1 MIVHAPRDEAST
13 AAADEIGAQLASFL
27 TSLAGLPARKSK
39 EKPMRFVS
47 FRSATSVLATTALL
61 LVATAPSRAQ
71 TRAETLRYVTG
82 ASVNTLE
89 PNIPGSTRESFALSM
104 STYDRL
110 VAFGRKQLN
119 GKWVFDLDTI
129 TGELAES
136 YDVSPDGL
144 KITFRL
150 RKDAKFQDGSPVTAE
165 DVKWSL
171 DRCVTAPILGKAQLL
186 TGSLTSA
193 DQFKV
198 IDPLTVEVTLP
209 KPDKLALPNL
219 ATVYPIII
227 NSKLAKEH
235 ATADDPWATAW
246 LKEHTAGS
254 GAYVVESFKPGEQAI
269 LKRDENWNRGSA
281 NKPAFFKRV
290 IVQSV
295 PEAAT
300 RANLVERGDA
310 DLVVDLQASDVQS
323 LEAKG
328 KLKVIS
334 TPQYNAITFVS
345 MNNQMPPFDNVN
357 VRRAIAYALPYDD
370 MFKAALFGRGAPLF
384 GASWPDG
391 KPLNGIYPFRQP
403 VKLDL
408 DRAREYL
415 KAAGLPEGFSTTFSF
430 NVGQAAT
437 AEPMAALVK
446 ESLGKIGIKVDIQ
459 KLPDAQ
465 MSTLINEKKV
475 PFFTEG
481 ITAWLP
487 STDYF
492 YRNFYTGNQRWNY
505 SSINNSDL
513 EAIAQAARFEPDKA
527 KYEEDGRKLNAIHFS
542 EMPQI
547 PLWQPSQDAVMA
559 SSIEGFTYQFHRLVD
574 YRDLSRK

>member
-1 MIVHAPRDEAST
+1 MRVMYCR
-13 AAADEIGAQLASFL
+13 
-27 TSLAGLPARKSK
+27 
-39 EKPMRFVS
+39 PMF
-47 FRSATSVLATTALL
+47 SAVAVLALL
-61 LVATAPSRAQ
+61 LAAGPVWAQ

-82 ASVNTLE
+82 ASVNTLD
-89 PNIPGSTRESFALSM
+89 PNVPGSTREAFAVSL

-110 VAFGRKQLN
+110 VSFGRKQLN
-119 GKWVFDLDTI
+119 GKWVFDLDKI

-144 KITFRL
+144 KITFHL
-150 RKDAKFQDGSPVTAE
+150 RKDAKFQDGSPVSAE

-171 DRCVTAPILGKAQLL
+171 DRAVTAPVLGKAQLL
-186 TGSLTSA
+186 TGSMTSA

-198 IDPLTVEVTLP
+198 IDPLTLEVTLP

-219 ATVYPIII
+219 ATVYPIIFH
-227 NSKLAKEH
+227 SKVAKEH
-235 ATADDPWATAW
+235 ATAEDPWATAW

-254 GAYVVESFKPGEQAI
+254 GAYQIETFKPGEQGIMTRNDA
-269 LKRDENWNRGSA
+269 WNSGTADTST
-281 NKPAFFKRV
+281 FLKRV

-295 PEAAT
+295 PEPPT
-300 RANLVERGDA
+300 RANRVERGDA
-310 DLVVDLQASDVQS
+310 DIVVDLQASDVQS

-334 TPQYNAITFVS
+334 TPQYNAVTFVS
-345 MNNQMPPFDNVN
+345 MNNQIPPFDNIN

-370 MFKAALFGRGAPLF
+370 MFKAALFGRGTPLF
-384 GASWPDG
+384 GAMWADG
-391 KPLNGIYPFRQP
+391 KPKTGAYPFQQP

-408 DRAREYL
+408 EKAREYL
-415 KAAGLPEGFSTTFSF
+415 KAAGMPDGFSTTFSF
-430 NVGQAAT
+430 NVGQAST
-437 AEPMAALVK
+437 AEPMSALVK
-446 ESLGKIGIKVDIQ
+446 ESLAKIGIKVDIQ

-465 MSTLINEKKV
+465 MSTQLNEKKL

-481 ITAWLP
+481 IVAWLP

-492 YRNFYTGNQRWNY
+492 YRNFYTGEQRWNY
-505 SSINNSDL
+505 SSIKNTEL
-513 EAIAQAARFEPDKA
+513 TAIPQEAPFEADKA
-527 KYEEDGRKLNAIHFS
+527 KYDEYGKKLNAIHFA

-559 SSIEGFTYQFHRLVD
+559 TSIDGYTYQFHRQVD
-574 YRDLSRK
+574 YRDLHRKQPPMA

>member
-1 MIVHAPRDEAST
+1 MRVRDCKPLLGLVAVAALWL
-13 AAADEIGAQLASFL
+13 AAAPVQ
-27 TSLAGLPARKSK
+27 
-39 EKPMRFVS
+39 
-47 FRSATSVLATTALL
+47 
-61 LVATAPSRAQ
+61 AQ

-82 ASVNTLE
+82 ASVNTLD
-89 PNIPGSTRESFALSM
+89 PNVPGATRESFAVSL

-110 VAFGRKQLN
+110 VSFGRKQLN
-119 GKWVFDLDTI
+119 GKWVFDLDKI

-136 YDVSPDGL
+136 YEVSADGMKL
-144 KITFRL
+144 TFHL
-150 RKDAKFQDGSPVTAE
+150 RKDAKFQDGTPVTAE

-171 DRCVTAPILGKAQLL
+171 DRAVTAPVLGKAQLL

-198 IDPLTVEVTLP
+198 IDPLTFEVTLS

-227 NSKLAKEH
+227 NSKVAKAN
-235 ATADDPWATAW
+235 ATPDDPWAINW

-254 GAYVVESFKPGEQAI
+254 GAYIIESFKPGEQVI
-269 LKRDENWNRGSA
+269 MKRNEAWNRGTPEKA
-281 NKPAFFKRV
+281 AFFKRV

-295 PEAAT
+295 PEPAT

-310 DLVVDLQASDVQS
+310 DLVIDLQASDVQS

-328 KLKVIS
+328 TLKVIS
-334 TPQYNAITFVS
+334 TPQYNAVTFIS
-345 MNNQMPPFDNVN
+345 MNNRIPPFDNVN

-370 MFKAALFGRGAPLF
+370 MFKAALFGRGTPMF
-384 GASWPDG
+384 GAEWPDG
-391 KPLNGIYPFRQP
+391 QPTSGAYPVAQP

-408 DRAREYL
+408 EKAREFL
-415 KAAGLPEGFSTTFSF
+415 KAAGMPDGFSTTFSF
-430 NVGQAAT
+430 NVGQAST

-446 ESLGKIGIKVDIQ
+446 ESLAKINIKVDIQ
-459 KLPDAQ
+459 KMPDAQ
-465 MSTLINEKKV
+465 MSTQINEKKL

-481 ITAWLP
+481 IVAWLP

-492 YRNFYTGNQRWNY
+492 YRNFYTGDQRWNY
-505 SSINNSDL
+505 SSINNPEL
-513 EAIAQAARFEPDKA
+513 TAIAQEARFEPDKA
-527 KYEEDGRKLNAIHFS
+527 KYEQDGKKLNAIHFA

-547 PLWQPSQDAVMA
+547 PLWQPAQDAVMA
-559 SSIEGFTYQFHRLVD
+559 PSIEGYTYQFHRQVD

>member
-1 MIVHAPRDEAST
+1 MSVIPSKRLLS
-13 AAADEIGAQLASFL
+13 AATLIAA
-27 TSLAGLPARKSK
+27 SLAAGPLQ
-39 EKPMRFVS
+39 
-47 FRSATSVLATTALL
+47 
-61 LVATAPSRAQ
+61 AQ
-71 TRAETLRYVTG
+71 TRSETLRYVTG
-82 ASVNTLE
+82 ATVNTLD
-89 PNIPGSTRESFALSM
+89 PNIPGSTRESFALSL

-110 VAFGRKQLN
+110 VSFGRKQIN
-119 GKWVFDLDTI
+119 GKWVFDLDKI

-144 KITFRL
+144 KITFHL
-150 RKDAKFQDGSPVTAE
+150 RKDAKFQDGTAVTAE

-171 DRCVTAPILGKAQLL
+171 DRAVTAPVLGKAQLL

-198 IDPLTVEVTLP
+198 IDPLTFEVTLP

-227 NSKLAKEH
+227 NSKLAKDH
-235 ATADDPWATAW
+235 ATAEDPWATAW
-246 LKEHTAGS
+246 LKEHAAGS
-254 GAYVVESFKPGEQAI
+254 GAYQIETFKPGEQVIMTRNQA
-269 LKRDENWNRGSA
+269 WNRGTA
-281 NKPAFFKRV
+281 DKPAFFKRV
-290 IVQSV
+290 IIQSV
-295 PEAAT
+295 PEPAT

-310 DLVVDLQASDVQS
+310 DLVIDLQASDVQS

-334 TPQYNAITFVS
+334 TPQYNAVTFIS
-345 MNNQMPPFDNVN
+345 MNNRIPPFDNIN
-357 VRRAIAYALPYDD
+357 VRRAIAYALPYEG

-384 GASWPDG
+384 GATWADG
-391 KPLNGIYPFRQP
+391 EPPSGAYPIPQP

-408 DRAREYL
+408 EKARGYL
-415 KAAGLPEGFSTTFSF
+415 AAAGMKDGFSTTFSF
-430 NVGQAAT
+430 NVGQAST

-446 ESLGKIGIKVDIQ
+446 ESLAKIGITVDIR

-465 MSTLINEKKV
+465 MSTEINEKKL

-481 ITAWLP
+481 IVAWLP

-505 SSINNSDL
+505 ASIDDPQL
-513 EAIAQAARFEPDKA
+513 VAIAQQARFEPDKA
-527 KYEEDGRKLNAIHFS
+527 KYEEEGRKLNAIHFNQ
-542 EMPQI
+542 MPQI

-559 SSIEGFTYQFHRLVD
+559 PSIEGYTYQFHRQID

>member
-1 MIVHAPRDEAST
+1 
-13 AAADEIGAQLASFL
+13 
-27 TSLAGLPARKSK
+27 
-39 EKPMRFVS
+39 MRFVS
-47 FRSATSVLATTALL
+47 FRSATTILATTALL
-61 LVATAPSRAQ
+61 LIATAPSHAQ
-71 TRAETLRYVTG
+71 SRAETLRYVTG
-82 ASVNTLE
+82 ASVNTLD
-89 PNIPGSTRESFALSM
+89 PNIPGATRESFGLSM

-110 VAFGRKQLN
+110 VSFGRKQLN

-129 TGELAES
+129 NGELAES

-150 RKDAKFQDGSPVTAE
+150 RKDAKFQDGSPVTAD

-198 IDPLTVEVTLP
+198 IDPLTIEVTLP

-219 ATVYPIII
+219 ATVYPMII
-227 NSKLAKEH
+227 NSKMAKEH
-235 ATADDPWATAW
+235 ATADDPWAMAW

-254 GAYVVESFKPGEQAI
+254 GAYMVETFKPGEQVT
-269 LKRDENWNRGSA
+269 LKRNEAWNRGSPDR
-281 NKPAFFKRV
+281 PAFFKRI

-295 PEAAT
+295 PEPAT

-310 DLVVDLQASDVQS
+310 DIVLDLQASDVQS

-328 KLKVIS
+328 KLKVVS
-334 TPQYNAITFVS
+334 TPQYNAITYVS
-345 MNNQMPPFDNVN
+345 MNNQIPPFDNVN
-357 VRRAIAYALPYDD
+357 VRRAIAFALPYED
-370 MFKAALFGRGAPLF
+370 MFKAALFGRGMPLY

-391 KPLNGIYPFRQP
+391 KPLNGIYPFQQP

-408 DRAREYL
+408 DKAKEYL
-415 KAAGLPEGFSTTFSF
+415 KAAGFPEGFSTTFSF
-430 NVGQAAT
+430 NVGWASQ
-437 AEPMAALVK
+437 AEPMAALIK

-465 MSTLINEKKV
+465 MSTLINEKKL

-481 ITAWLP
+481 IVAWLP

-505 SSINNSDL
+505 SSINNPDL
-513 EAIAQAARFEPDKA
+513 AAIAQGARFEPDKA
-527 KYEEDGRKLNAIHFS
+527 KYEEAGRKLNAMHFDL
-542 EMPQI
+542 MPQI
-547 PLWQPSQDAVMA
+547 MLWQPNQDAVMA
-559 SSIEGFTYQFHRLVD
+559 ATVEGYTYEFHRQVD
-574 YRDLSRK
+574 YRNLSRK